1 MADISRLDSLLA
13 TFNQEVGSASELKS
27 AAKELVIEAKAQAIN
42 LKEEADQ
49 YMNDARKVEQD
60 IAEIRI
66 RLQDRLKELS
76 DLRDQEI
83 QALEKTGT
91 LSAKEVEDRLL
102 ELIDKQLIDE
112 YAKRV
117 RDNEEKVKTESDRRA
132 RTILVTAMQRV
143 ATENV
148 SEYTTY
154 TIDLPDEEMK
164 GRIIG
169 KDGRNIKAFEDAA
182 GVSVEIGEEGEPT
195 VTVSSFDPVKREIA
209 RRAMEK
215 LVADGRIQPSR
226 IEECVDQAED
236 EVAKIV
242 QEAGEDLL
250 YRAGITGLPQEIIQ
264 LLGRL
269 KFRSSYGQ
277 NMIEHTLEVV
287 RLGALIAAEVGADV
301 EIVKQAC
308 LLHDIGKAVTAE
320 TEKGH
325 AEAGADICRR
335 YGVKEAVVV
344 GFEGH
349 HTDNFQTIE
358 AVVMYLAD
366 AISGARPGARKED
379 YDGYV
384 NRVKEL
390 ESIANSFKGVERSFA
405 ISAGREVRVLVK
417 PAEITDAEMVKLA
430 HDISRTIHEQ
440 VANFPAPIKV
450 TVIRETKATAIAKP
464 RNS

>member
-1 MADISRLDSLLA
+1 MTDSNKLDSLLA
-13 TFNQEVGSASELKS
+13 AFNQEHHTATELKT
-27 AAKELVIEAKAQAIN
+27 AAKELVVEAKAQALAIKEDAEKVLTEAKKYEHN
-42 LKEEADQ
+42 LTEVKS
-49 YMNDARKVEQD
+49 
-60 IAEIRI
+60 
-66 RLQDRLKELS
+66 RLEDRLKELA
-76 DLRDQEI
+76 DVRDKEI
-83 QALEKTGT
+83 AALEKVGT
-91 LSAKEVEDRLL
+91 LSSKEVEERLT
-102 ELIDKQLIDE
+102 ELLDKQLVDE
-112 YAKRV
+112 YAKRI
-117 RDNEEKVKTESDRRA
+117 RDNEEKIKSESERRA
-132 RTILVTAMQRV
+132 RNILVTAMQRV
-143 ATENV
+143 GTENV

-226 IEECVDQAED
+226 IDESVDQAED
-236 EVAKIV
+236 EVEKIV
-242 QEAGEDLL
+242 REAGEDLL
-250 YRAGITGLPQEIIQ
+250 YRAGITGLPQEIVQ

-287 RLGALIAAEVGADV
+287 KLGALLSSEVGADV
-301 EIVKQAC
+301 DIVKQAC

-335 YGVKEAVVV
+335 YGVKEEVVV
-344 GFEGH
+344 AFEGH
-349 HTDNFQTIE
+349 HTDNFPTLE

-379 YDGYV
+379 YEGYV

-430 HDISRTIHEQ
+430 HDISRSIHEQ

-450 TVIRETKATAIAKP
+450 TVIRETKATAIARPK
-464 RNS
+464 N